1 MRGEQNA
8 ALAQEAFSDAS
19 RIQNAILAV
28 LGVTSGD
35 VPAGLTIPLAHE
47 IRNIFQRLFRS
58 ARNRGEDERATSY
71 RRYVDDLHG
80 LMGGT

>member
-1 MRGEQNA
+1 MQRWHKKLSAMPARFKMEFWQF
-8 ALAQEAFSDAS
+8 L
-19 RIQNAILAV
+19 V
-28 LGVTSGD
+28 LLLLLVIE
-35 VPAGLTIPLAHE
+35 PAGLTIPLANE
-47 IRNIFQRLFRS
+47 TRNIFQRLFRS